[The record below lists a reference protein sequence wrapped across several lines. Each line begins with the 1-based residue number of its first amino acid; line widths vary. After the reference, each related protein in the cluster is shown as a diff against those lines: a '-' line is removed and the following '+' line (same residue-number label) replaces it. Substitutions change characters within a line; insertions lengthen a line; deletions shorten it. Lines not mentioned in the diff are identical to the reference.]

1 MWVDHF
7 NGGRRS
13 ELPVGV
19 DDGRG
24 GQINGEGVRE
34 TALDRLLEQNV
45 NIGILCPK
53 SQSTDFIAATSTTGC
68 VNKIVSK
75 PANDKGALTQRKES
89 MIKIHNVA
97 SIARCCRFKWD

>member
-13 ELPVGV
+13 ESPVGV

-53 SQSTDFIAATSTTGC
+53 SQSTDFIAATSTRMC
-68 VNKIVSK
+68 EQDCKQV
-75 PANDKGALTQRKES
+75 RK
-89 MIKIHNVA
+89 
-97 SIARCCRFKWD
+97 R